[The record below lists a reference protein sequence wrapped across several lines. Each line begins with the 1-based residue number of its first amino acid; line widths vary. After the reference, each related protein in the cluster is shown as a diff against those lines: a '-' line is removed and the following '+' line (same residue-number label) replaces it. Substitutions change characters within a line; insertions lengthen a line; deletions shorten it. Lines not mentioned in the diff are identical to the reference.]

1 LKFQVCLIF
10 HNKVSQRKSI
20 DKTELIFSEFLKDLN
35 ATWSNTFQW
44 FISLETFFDFQL
56 ASIEKFIISFKCRNN
71 FFVENQ
77 FKKVFNVKCLWVDPF
92 QRNHGRL
99 FYDYK
104 LKIVNAKDH
113 KDHILQNML
122 SLNNI
127 YVCIY
132 IRVSKLTYIFGSF
145 TNLNKCVLFKC
156 FRS

>member
-1 LKFQVCLIF
+1 MKFQVCLIF

-92 QRNHGRL
+92 RRNHGRL
-99 FYDYK
+99 FYDYE
-104 LKIVNAKDH
+104 LKIVNAKDQRPYSTEYVEF
-113 KDHILQNML
+113 KQYLRVY
-122 SLNNI
+122 I
-127 YVCIY
+127 YSC
-132 IRVSKLTYIFGSF
+132 K
-145 TNLNKCVLFKC
+145 
-156 FRS
+156 